1 MPSILVKFVKI
12 SYIDKMILRKLK
24 EICILSNTWSCCK
37 QDIKGKQTEH
47 QSVRTGSRYGF
58 TNKNGV
64 NIIGTNSS
72 RDQWCSYP
80 QVL

>member
-1 MPSILVKFVKI
+1 
-12 SYIDKMILRKLK
+12 MILRKLE

-58 TNKNGV
+58 TNKYGV